1 MTSHYGRTPGSAGA
15 FRARIGWI
23 GTEPGEETYRCD
35 QHRLK
40 RKRESVTNIPFLFPF
55 LAFQCCRFQTINIC
69 GQDHAEYLVT
79 D

>member
-35 QHRLK
+35 QHHLK
-40 RKRESVTNIPFLFPF
+40 WREPVTNIPFLFSF
-55 LAFQCCRFQTINIC
+55 YALQRCRFQTVNIC

-79 D
+79 N